1 MDLWH
6 PAAPRARPCGR
17 RGLTR
22 GTTLAAQRGMD
33 KEKPRPE
40 DSPEQAQAKS
50 KSVDERIPP
59 VIAPKDGLPGPGEQV
74 LEQEAKAT
82 RQPQRP

>member
-1 MDLWH
+1 
-6 PAAPRARPCGR
+6 
-17 RGLTR
+17 
-22 GTTLAAQRGMD
+22 MD
-33 KEKPRPE
+33 KEKPRPA

-59 VIAPKDGLPGPGEQV
+59 VIAPKDGLPGPGEQE